1 MTARTTTAPAITL
14 PTITDV
20 QDDAIRLDG
29 IARRTPVLQDDLL
42 DAAALAAVLT
52 HAQFRNRRIAILASG
67 GNLDPAL
74 LQHALANR
82 TASSWKKRASG

>member
-1 MTARTTTAPAITL
+1 MRARTTTAPAITL

-74 LQHALANR
+74 LQHALVNR